1 MDRIYKYNPNI
12 SYNPNGGRY
21 LQLIT
26 AKNLYI
32 QNITVAE
39 NDGHSDSFHVKFPN
53 VFTNYPLGAVRVEDQ
68 KFKDWDHYKFTI
80 WQLQLNFVVFCASSA
95 CGVSVEHLNAKE
107 PMIRSIYRFHVYYHI
122 RRILK
127 ILEIPLPYEN
137 SFNQYNNPYNHEKF
151 IGICSEYG
159 VSNDLTKWRKQKY
172 FSTWQSR
179 AWETG
184 KPGMSNINENSFSRW
199 IIEKSDG
206 LTMLGLQK
214 LSGSVRHDAYLILT
228 SQTSTRG
235 PIVGIE
241 SRNLDA
247 QHTFLNTFENIV
259 NRRVNISEDI
269 RRFQKT
275 LQYARSKVDYVIGE
289 FIYMLPSNMNLQIE
303 KVKDYNNKILISSP
317 SFKIGTNLKINLDGE
332 QVKLKDKPDVKSKEV
347 EMVKTEPD
355 VKPKVIT
362 KPDIKSNK
370 EHKQDVKPNIELKH
384 DVMLITTKPDTN
396 KITYEEE
403 KVALYWELQLYLQ
416 YGGCSSDL
424 RSICLCHEIC
434 VYQDSNTCDKCP
446 QILRQPT
453 NCFLCSIQD
462 P

>member
-1 MDRIYKYNPNI
+1 MDRIYKYNSDA
-12 SYNPNGGRY
+12 SYKPNGGIY

-26 AKNLYI
+26 AKDFYI
-32 QNITVAE
+32 QNITVVE
-39 NDGHSDSFHVKFPN
+39 HDGNSDSFQVKFPN
-53 VFTNYPLGAVRVEDQ
+53 VFTHYPLGAVRVEDQ
-68 KFKDWDHYKFTI
+68 RFKDWDHYKFTI
-80 WQLQLNFVVFCASSA
+80 WQSQLNFVVFCASSA

-122 RRILK
+122 KRILK

-159 VSNDLTKWRKQKY
+159 VSNDLTKWRNQKY

-184 KPGMSNINENSFSRW
+184 RPGMSYINENSFSRW

-206 LTMLGLQK
+206 LTTLGLQK
-214 LSGSVRHDAYLILT
+214 LSETVRDYTYLILT

-235 PIVGIE
+235 PIIGHEV
-241 SRNLDA
+241 RNLDA
-247 QHTFLNTFENIV
+247 QQTFLNTFENIV
-259 NRRVNISEDI
+259 NRRVNIPEDI

-289 FIYMLPSNMNLQIE
+289 FIYMLPSNMNLRIG

-317 SFKIGTNLKINLDGE
+317 NFKIGTNLRINL
-332 QVKLKDKPDVKSKEV
+332 DVKSKEV

-362 KPDIKSNK
+362 KPNIEPNK
-370 EHKQDVKPNIELKH
+370 EHKQR
-384 DVMLITTKPDTN
+384 
-396 KITYEEE
+396 
-403 KVALYWELQLYLQ
+403 
-416 YGGCSSDL
+416 C
-424 RSICLCHEIC
+424 
-434 VYQDSNTCDKCP
+434 
-446 QILRQPT
+446 
-453 NCFLCSIQD
+453 
-462 P
+462 

>member
-1 MDRIYKYNPNI
+1 MDRIYKYNSDA
-12 SYNPNGGRY
+12 SYKPNGGTY

-26 AKNLYI
+26 AKDLYI

-39 NDGHSDSFHVKFPN
+39 HDGGHSDSFQVKFPN

-80 WQLQLNFVVFCASSA
+80 WQSQLNFAVFCASSA
-95 CGVSVEHLNAKE
+95 CGVSVEHLNAME

-151 IGICSEYG
+151 IGMCSEYG
-159 VSNDLTKWRKQKY
+159 VSNDLTKWRNQKY

-184 KPGMSNINENSFSRW
+184 KPGMSYINENSFSRW

-206 LTMLGLQK
+206 LTTLGLQK
-214 LSGSVRHDAYLILT
+214 ISESVRDYAYLILT

-235 PIVGIE
+235 PIVGHE
-241 SRNLDA
+241 ARNLDA
-247 QHTFLNTFENIV
+247 QRTFLNTFENIV
-259 NRRVNISEDI
+259 NRRVNIPEDI

-275 LQYARSKVDYVIGE
+275 LQYARSKVDYAIGE
-289 FIYMLPSNMNLQIE
+289 FIYMLPSDMNLRIGN
-303 KVKDYNNKILISSP
+303 VRNYNNKILISSP
-317 SFKIGTNLKINLDGE
+317 SFKIGTNIKVNI
-332 QVKLKDKPDVKSKEV
+332 DVKSKE
-347 EMVKTEPD
+347 VKTEPD

-362 KPDIKSNK
+362 KPNIKPDK
-370 EHKQDVKPNIELKH
+370 EHKQDVKPNIKFDQ
-384 DVMLITTKPDTN
+384 DVKKPDMN
-396 KITYEEE
+396 EITYEEE
-403 KVALYWELQLYLQ
+403 KVALVLGITSVFTVWWMF
-416 YGGCSSDL
+416 
-424 RSICLCHEIC
+424 
-434 VYQDSNTCDKCP
+434 K
-446 QILRQPT
+446 
-453 NCFLCSIQD
+453 
-462 P
+462 